1 MSFLT
6 KIFGDANEGYLKKLR
21 PQVAKINSLEKT
33 FKSFSD
39 TQLREKSQALKGKIV
54 GGEIVGGEASNILDE
69 VLPEAFALIREAAK
83 RTLNQRHFDV
93 QLIGGMILHQGK
105 IAEMKTGEGKNF
117 DRHLARLL
125 ERFNWEGRARGDS
138 QRLSGKKRYGL
149 DGADI
154 QFTWDVYRLYSP

>member
-6 KIFGDANEGYLKKLR
+6 KIFGDANEGYLKKVQ
-21 PQVAKINSLEKT
+21 PAVEKINSLEKT
-33 FKSFSD
+33 FKGFSD

-54 GGEIVGGEASNILDE
+54 GGPASNILDE

-105 IAEMKTGEGKNF
+105 I
-117 DRHLARLL
+117 
-125 ERFNWEGRARGDS
+125 
-138 QRLSGKKRYGL
+138 
-149 DGADI
+149 
-154 QFTWDVYRLYSP
+154 